1 MFSQSSPP
9 VLGGREADSSKD
21 YSEAGLPLS
30 EAVLLRGQWAD
41 RLLGWANWSLVVH
54 AAAF

>member
-9 VLGGREADSSKD
+9 VLGGR
-21 YSEAGLPLS
+21 EAGLPLS